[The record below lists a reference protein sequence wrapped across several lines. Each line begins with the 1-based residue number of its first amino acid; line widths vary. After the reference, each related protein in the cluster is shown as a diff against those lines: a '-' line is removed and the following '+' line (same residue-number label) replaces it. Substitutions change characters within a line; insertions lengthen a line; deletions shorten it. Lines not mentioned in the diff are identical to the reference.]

1 MRSVTNIEA
10 VSTISG
16 PIWGSLLQPNPIIRS
31 FHNAQCKS
39 ENNHCILC
47 ISHWTVLCP
56 PIIRCVLSVQMGI
69 QQDWELNLVCLAKK
83 MHCLTQADER
93 WQPLASL
100 GETHKYV
107 LAVLIHNVVLVASTV
122 ETSCCV
128 IRWQQQKQQ
137 DEELRPFTPPPH
149 NADGSLSPPLLL
161 HISTACTL
169 SVFYRISDSQMWR
182 LVTWDFPAQLGS
194 KEQHLQKWSIRTDCA
209 QPERAPS
216 LQCVRDRHNGTFKW
230 ASGKK
235 RGRLSRVA
243 VHAHQ
248 GLVWGSLHWC

>member
-1 MRSVTNIEA
+1 MHNVNQKTTTAFYAFHIE
-10 VSTISG
+10 
-16 PIWGSLLQPNPIIRS
+16 P
-31 FHNAQCKS
+31 C
-39 ENNHCILC
+39 
-47 ISHWTVLCP
+47 
-56 PIIRCVLSVQMGI
+56 CVLPSSDVCSLCTVQMGI

-235 RGRLSRVA
+235 RGRLSSRVA

>member
-1 MRSVTNIEA
+1 MHFTLNRA
-10 VSTISG
+10 VSSHHQMCALGADGDPAGLRTQSG
-16 PIWGSLLQPNPIIRS
+16 VFCQ
-31 FHNAQCKS
+31 
-39 ENNHCILC
+39 
-47 ISHWTVLCP
+47 
-56 PIIRCVLSVQMGI
+56 
-69 QQDWELNLVCLAKK
+69 KK

-128 IRWQQQKQQ
+128 IRWQQQ

-161 HISTACTL
+161 HICSACTL

-182 LVTWDFPAQLGS
+182 LVT
-194 KEQHLQKWSIRTDCA
+194 
-209 QPERAPS
+209 
-216 LQCVRDRHNGTFKW
+216 
-230 ASGKK
+230 
-235 RGRLSRVA
+235 
-243 VHAHQ
+243 
-248 GLVWGSLHWC
+248 